1 MIFFGITNGVAAY
14 GVSVTKQGETNIMK
28 NEKLTKMLSSKLTK
42 SLAVFVAVLLIGAA
56 VFVNYKLFYDPVDAM
71 GYGDGNMEN
80 NFTSTDGSSSENYFT
95 ATVLNRQQSR
105 DEAIDVLRLVSES
118 EDSSAEARAEA
129 SAKIAKIATDMQNES
144 TIETLV
150 KAKGFEECVAII
162 SDNSISVIVGAESLQ
177 VSEAAQILAIVY
189 ETTGISPE
197 NVSIISRT
205 SN

>member
-1 MIFFGITNGVAAY
+1 
-14 GVSVTKQGETNIMK
+14 MK
-28 NEKLTKMLSSKLTK
+28 SEKLKKIFSSRAAKTA
-42 SLAVFVAVLLIGAA
+42 AVFVAVLMIGVA
-56 VFVNYKLFYDPVDAM
+56 VYVNYRLFYDPVDNM
-71 GYGDGNMEN
+71 GYGDNNMSDGGDASLEAGAGSTEN
-80 NFTSTDGSSSENYFT
+80 DYFA